1 MPASDNRPT
10 LSLCSSPKA
19 KPASANSNTTR
30 SQEHVI
36 KAANEVTREVVQE
49 IRHIRESL
57 PDGLELKNN
66 LDRVANRLDLILDDT
81 AEAHKVLKRLEPILG
96 PLEQALASGALRL
109 TREPRN
115 PGGSSL
121 FSPSSSTS
129 SLGSHVLG
137 PIQPQASSSRHSLS
151 SSQTSTRSTASD
163 SSSSSLSKR
172 RRTEKFRQ
180 VSDTYRPHRQDSNRE
195 RPGHRPPREQ
205 DPEREQRERDS

>member
-1 MPASDNRPT
+1 T
-10 LSLCSSPKA
+10 
-19 KPASANSNTTR
+19 
-30 SQEHVI
+30 
-36 KAANEVTREVVQE
+36 
-49 IRHIRESL
+49 L

-96 PLEQALASGALRL
+96 PLERALASGALRPA
-109 TREPRN
+109 REH
-115 PGGSSL
+115 GSSSGPYL

-137 PIQPQASSSRHSLS
+137 PIQPQASSSRHSLT

-163 SSSSSLSKR
+163 SSSSGLSKR

-180 VSDTYRPHRQDSNRE
+180 VSDTYRPRRQDSNQE
-195 RPGHRPPREQ
+195 RHGHRPHREQ
-205 DPEREQRERDS
+205 DPKGEQRERDS